1 MIKQGDIWQSDYT
14 RGKYQIAAVEKE
26 HDGSILNIILKN
38 INSGASF
45 EIGEWELNL
54 YYTRIDT
61 LSKSKQRG

>member
-1 MIKQGDIWQSDYT
+1 MIKQGDIWQSDNT
-14 RGKYQIAAVEKE
+14 GGKYQIAAVEKE